1 MHLYTPRL
9 RQTLQQLDRTKC
21 TTQVS
26 AHLCEYLQ
34 ATCYESCRSARVVVA
49 LTPRPELGGAVGA
62 TTNLRT
68 LERWNGEKM
77 ASVNELDFY
86 FCKLTPQSAI
96 WRSRAIVNQKK
107 TPLIEWRIVVESGLQ

>member
-1 MHLYTPRL
+1 M
-9 RQTLQQLDRTKC
+9 
-21 TTQVS
+21 
-26 AHLCEYLQ
+26 
-34 ATCYESCRSARVVVA
+34 VVA

>member
-1 MHLYTPRL
+1 MIDRDLACTAPDSAKGVHLYTPRL

-68 LERWNGEKM
+68 AREVER
-77 ASVNELDFY
+77 L
-86 FCKLTPQSAI
+86 
-96 WRSRAIVNQKK
+96 
-107 TPLIEWRIVVESGLQ
+107 

>member
-1 MHLYTPRL
+1 
-9 RQTLQQLDRTKC
+9 
-21 TTQVS
+21 
-26 AHLCEYLQ
+26 
-34 ATCYESCRSARVVVA
+34 VVVA

-96 WRSRAIVNQKK
+96 WRSRAIVNAPKK
-107 TPLIEWRIVVESGLQ
+107 IMG

>member
-1 MHLYTPRL
+1 M
-9 RQTLQQLDRTKC
+9 
-21 TTQVS
+21 
-26 AHLCEYLQ
+26 
-34 ATCYESCRSARVVVA
+34 VVA

-96 WRSRAIVNQKK
+96 WRSRAIVNLDGPMGSLVDGKGFSS
-107 TPLIEWRIVVESGLQ
+107 VVEKPTFSSRS